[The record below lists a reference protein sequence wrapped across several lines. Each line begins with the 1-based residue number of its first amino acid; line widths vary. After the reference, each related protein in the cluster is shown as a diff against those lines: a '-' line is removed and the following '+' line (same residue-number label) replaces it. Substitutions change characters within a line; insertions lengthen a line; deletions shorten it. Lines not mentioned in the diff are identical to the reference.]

1 MRCTKIR
8 CKMRSLPWLKRYSLH
23 NPAAPASL
31 QDLVPR
37 FLATAPIDYMDGK
50 PVKYRLRPDGSAL
63 LYSIGDDGSDDGG
76 NSEMRPGQTSK
87 RDIWARKDV
96 VWPSSALPE
105 EIEAYR
111 AAQSRD

>member
-1 MRCTKIR
+1 MESASLRCTKIR

-23 NPAAPASL
+23 NPAAHASL

-87 RDIWARKDV
+87 RDIWPGRISLLT
-96 VWPSSALPE
+96 PS
-105 EIEAYR
+105 
-111 AAQSRD
+111 